1 MTGAIIL
8 DTNVISA
15 LMGPVPNSGVLA
27 WFKGLPL
34 STFRTTAINEAE
46 ILYGIARLPDGKR
59 KRELVQLADEFL
71 FSILEPLPFDHL
83 AAPHYG
89 AIAVRTERAGFEV
102 DVADTQIAAIAA
114 ARGFTIATRN
124 TRHFIHSGVQI
135 VNPWGG

>member
-15 LMGPVPNSGVLA
+15 LMGPVQDGGVLA
-27 WFKGLPL
+27 WFNGLPL

-46 ILYGIARLPDGKR
+46 ILYGISRLPDGRR
-59 KRELVQLADEFL
+59 KREIARLADEFL
-71 FSILEPLPFDHL
+71 FSILEPFPFDHL
-83 AAPHYG
+83 AAPHYA
-89 AIAVRTERAGFEV
+89 AIAVRIERAGFEV
-102 DVADTQIAAIAA
+102 DIADTQIASIAA

-124 TRHFIHSGVQI
+124 TRHFAHSGVQI